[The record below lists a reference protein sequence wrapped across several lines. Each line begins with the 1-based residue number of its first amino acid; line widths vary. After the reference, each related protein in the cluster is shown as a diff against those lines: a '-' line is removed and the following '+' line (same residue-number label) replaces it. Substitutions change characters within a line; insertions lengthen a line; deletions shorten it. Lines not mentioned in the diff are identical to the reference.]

1 MLSEFSNAVVS
12 LEPASRAT
20 NATAVMTYDTKG
32 FNSLK
37 IKVCGGTAAST
48 SALYTTL
55 KITESDTVTNASSQT
70 AIVALT
76 GGTATSSSVG
86 FVVPTSAAGANLG
99 GHIVD
104 FQIDLRKRK
113 RYLGLSI
120 TPDQTMI
127 YGAVGELHR
136 TEYTRDTV
144 AEKFISN
151 LEATSNTSV
160 VKIVQAL

>member
-1 MLSEFSNAVVS
+1 
-12 LEPASRAT
+12 
-20 NATAVMTYDTKG
+20 MTFDTKG
-32 FNSLK
+32 FDSLK
-37 IKVCGGTAAST
+37 LKVCGGTAATT

-86 FVVPTSAAGANLG
+86 FVVPTSAATAANAA

-104 FQIDLRKRK
+104 FQVDLRKRK

-120 TPDQTMI
+120 TPAQGLI
-127 YGAVGELHR
+127 VGAQGQLHR
-136 TEYTRDTV
+136 EEYTRDTV

-151 LEATSNTSV
+151 LESTTTSTVSFSLLRASLRGRLWRRI
-160 VKIVQAL
+160 KE